1 MHHGS
6 VRLGAGW
13 QVLAVGLT
21 EDAVLVVLLKQRQN
35 ITGLI
40 DQVLVYLLIY
50 KNSLI
55 VFYMVW

>member
-21 EDAVLVVLLKQRQN
+21 EDAVLVVLLNTQTYKHM
-35 ITGLI
+35 I
-40 DQVLVYLLIY
+40 DQVLIDL
-50 KNSLI
+50 
-55 VFYMVW
+55 